1 MFDPTKARENIE
13 AVFAGQTE
21 AGNFPYLITVN
32 DAWLDRSQP
41 PIATYVLWSLFE
53 RTCDTQFLE
62 WAYPHFVKALAPT
75 AFFPLLAGI
84 ATQDQAQALVKNYLT
99 PEEKFGGRFSLPAAS
114 RDEPAFQHNT
124 YWRGRVWGQLNY
136 WVYQGFR
143 RYGMFERRKIWPGKV
158 RRCSPLSGNTD
169 IVVKTTMRR
178 QVKSPI
184 SRTPTAFIHGARFCR
199 C

>member
-1 MFDPTKARENIE
+1 MLALDGELLARIAILLGKDEEASKISTRTDDHKAPVRTQFWDKERG
-13 AVFAGQTE
+13 VFANRLTNGH
-21 AGNFPYLITVN
+21 
-32 DAWLDRSQP
+32 S
-41 PIATYVLWSLFE
+41 
-53 RTCDTQFLE
+53 
-62 WAYPHFVKALAPT
+62 VKALAPT

-84 ATQDQAQALVKNYLT
+84 APQDQAQALAKNYLT